1 VNAPAPLAPV
11 FSPGEGENVVPW
23 KVMPPLLAAIPAARR
38 LDLVGRTDLLT
49 AAAALKRA
57 ALFIGNDTGVMHM
70 ATALNVPVV
79 AVFGPTT
86 RHFGFFP
93 FRSAAAVL
101 ENDLPCRPCSFH
113 GTERCPETHFNCMR
127 MVRAEDAISAAERLL
142 KTE

>member
-1 VNAPAPLAPV
+1 M
-11 FSPGEGENVVPW
+11 E
-23 KVMPPLLAAIPAARR
+23 
-38 LDLVGRTDLLT
+38 T
-49 AAAALKRA
+49 AALLERCAL
-57 ALFIGNDTGVMHM
+57 LVTNDTGVMHM
-70 ATALNVPVV
+70 ASGLNVPVV

-93 FRSAAAVL
+93 FRSRAAVL

-127 MVRAEDAISAAERLL
+127 TITVEEAVSAAERLL